1 MITVYT
7 DGSSRKSDE
16 WIGVY
21 SIFIYKD
28 DELIYTY
35 SDTIKPCTNNAAELT
50 AVLKAIHY
58 CVNTYPTES
67 LQIYTDSRYVLN
79 GDKRTRE
86 TMFDTNKKLWE
97 LYYSFKDKVNFTID
111 YVKAHNTSEGNN
123 YVDELARTT
132 LRKYFKN
139 ING

>member
-1 MITVYT
+1 
-7 DGSSRKSDE
+7 
-16 WIGVY
+16 
-21 SIFIYKD
+21 
-28 DELIYTY
+28 
-35 SDTIKPCTNNAAELT
+35 
-50 AVLKAIHY
+50 
-58 CVNTYPTES
+58 
-67 LQIYTDSRYVLN
+67 
-79 GDKRTRE
+79 
-86 TMFDTNKKLWE
+86 MFDTNKKLWE

>member
-21 SIFIYKD
+21 AIVIYKD

-35 SDTIKPCTNNAAELT
+35 SDAIKPCTNNAAELT

-79 GDKRTRE
+79 GDKRTCE

-111 YVKAHNTSEGNN
+111 YVKAHNTSDGNN